1 MSSKFD
7 QIIHSI
13 WANLCYFWQC
23 NEFIV
28 PSI

>member
-7 QIIHSI
+7 QIHSI